1 VTHFVTLQGARRE
14 MDRHGF
20 DLLAVFPCDSFDN
33 IAHEETTAAMYFYL
47 VARLRH

>member
-1 VTHFVTLQGARRE
+1 

-33 IAHEETTAAMYFYL
+33 IAHEETTAAMYFNL